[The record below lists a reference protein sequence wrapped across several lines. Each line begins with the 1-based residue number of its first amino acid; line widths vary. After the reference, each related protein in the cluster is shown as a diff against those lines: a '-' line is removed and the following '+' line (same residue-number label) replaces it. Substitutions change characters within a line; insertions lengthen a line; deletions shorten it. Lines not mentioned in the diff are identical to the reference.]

1 MSWTQKFPWLSF
13 CLLLLA
19 YGVFGWL
26 VAQGSISWSEWIV
39 GQGRAWGLTIDDRY
53 ALFIVD
59 SLGVMLILLIAIALT
74 APVALVTVFFGV
86 WLRSQIKAW
95 VSILVWAFA
104 IVFIIR
110 WINYFARFLVLLCAA
125 LLCRLDLQA
134 SGYNDWQTF
143 LILTLI
149 CLGGFVCGVLAFMQL
164 H

>member
-1 MSWTQKFPWLSF
+1 MSRTHKFPWLSF
-13 CLLLLA
+13 TLLVLA

-26 VAQGSISWSEWIV
+26 VAQGSISWSEWV
-39 GQGRAWGLTIDDRY
+39 VEQGRAWGLTIEDEY

-59 SLGVMLILLIAIALT
+59 LLGAVLILLIAIALT

-95 VSILVWAFA
+95 ISVLLWAFT
-104 IVFIIR
+104 IVFILR
-110 WINYFARFLVLLCAA
+110 WINYFAKFLVLLCAA

-134 SGYNDWQTF
+134 LGYNDRQTF
-143 LILTLI
+143 LLLTLI
-149 CLGGFVCGVLAFMQL
+149 CLGGFGCGVLAFMQL